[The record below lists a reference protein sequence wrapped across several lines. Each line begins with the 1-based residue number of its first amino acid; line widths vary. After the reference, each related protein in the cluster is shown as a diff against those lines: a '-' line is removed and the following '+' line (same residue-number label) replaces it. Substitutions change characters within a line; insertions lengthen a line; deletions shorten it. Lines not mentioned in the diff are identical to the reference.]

1 MTRTTRNTRTARPDY
16 MAMAMAERAEIADLV
31 ASLTPEQWDA
41 RTLCEGWRVR
51 DVVAHMFSYEELS
64 TLGLIGTFVKGPF
77 TRGGT
82 NAVALADYADR
93 TPEQLVALVR
103 AYERPRGLTAG
114 FGGRIALT
122 DGAIHHQD
130 IRRPLGL
137 PRQIPPERL
146 VAVLE
151 FAKTA
156 PTISARKR
164 IRGLTLTATDLDWT
178 TGDGPEVTGPGES
191 LLMALAGR
199 RGITD
204 ELSGPGL
211 PELVHRIGD

>member
-1 MTRTTRNTRTARPDY
+1 MTRTTRTVRPDY
-16 MAMAMAERAEIADLV
+16 MAMAMAERADIADLV
-31 ASLTPEQWDA
+31 ASLTIEQWDA

-64 TLGLIGTFVKGPF
+64 TFGLIGRFVKGPF
-77 TRGGT
+77 TRGGV
-82 NAVALADYADR
+82 NAVALADYADH
-93 TPEQLVALVR
+93 TSEQLVALVR
-103 AYERPRGLTAG
+103 AHQRPRGLTSG

-122 DGAIHHQD
+122 DGTIHHQD

-137 PRQIPPERL
+137 PRQIPPDRL

-164 IRGLTLTATDLDWT
+164 IRGLTLTATDLDWS

-204 ELSGPGL
+204 ELSGPGR
-211 PELVHRIGD
+211 PELARRIGD